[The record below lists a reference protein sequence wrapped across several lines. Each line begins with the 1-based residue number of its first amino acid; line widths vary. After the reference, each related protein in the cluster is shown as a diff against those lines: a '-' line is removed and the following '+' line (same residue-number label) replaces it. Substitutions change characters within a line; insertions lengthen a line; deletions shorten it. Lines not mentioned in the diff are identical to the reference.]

1 MKPRLRQILD
11 LLMDKPGYVPVAEVA
26 GEIGAGVRTVFRDI
40 QELEFL
46 LRDYGLVIEKRRSVG
61 IRLLGDSEPLR
72 NETRSAAAREA
83 GSSRLSGP
91 PRLAGLGSRHRQ
103 LATLVY
109 LGHTDRVVK
118 LNELATLFFV
128 SDSCVSGDLKD
139 LDAYLVSRGL
149 TATLERQRGIGVTL
163 AGTEWE
169 IRMAILHA
177 ASELVH
183 PQELIQ
189 HVLFDSSDE
198 RPGKLLATLRY
209 EADRETYLE
218 AITGAES
225 RLGYRFSWNDF
236 ALLYLYLI
244 IANRRTALVNDAADS
259 AFSSISDPD
268 TALTNFPSSVPES
281 VARRLWASIASPPG
295 NERSSFPQSSPADQA
310 YSAAQTF
317 HAETEVRRLSLFLSS
332 LEPGEIRESN
342 RCHPDIDRAVSAL
355 LAGLEREKSPLYSF
369 DSRLFHTLRVGL
381 SSLVYKKLLHIPQTG
396 MTAVGVYEAAPPG
409 NYAPTPAGQ
418 ALSTASVASRS
429 DSQPESQAAA
439 AGISGAQTG
448 EPAPDQFALITLL
461 HGILAPILAAMY
473 GITVRSEE
481 LAAVAITVRAAEE
494 TMAGSRRRFRVL
506 VTCFE
511 GIFLAQFISALLR
524 AHFPEVTVVSALS
537 CDRATD
543 PWILANAVDLVVTT
557 FPAGLTAAPEYVLS
571 TPFNAASFRTEMTD
585 VLARLSKAE
594 VIRESDA
601 ESASTG
607 EGTTGGAAA
616 QKAEPDRTIDAAL
629 QIVSNFVWLSA
640 SEAGT
645 DADRTSLIARLVC
658 CGAAAKGAADKNA
671 AALLKAETLLKADL
685 DRREALGV
693 VVLEESGIRLYH
705 CRSKAVSEPR
715 VGVIGTSCFL
725 IAPEHAAEET
735 VQALSRVSVALIESD
750 DFTRAIVRGDSSSI
764 RRQLFSI
771 LATGM

>member
-1 MKPRLRQILD
+1 MKPRLRRILD
-11 LLMDKPGYVPVAEVA
+11 LLMDRPGFVPVPELA
-26 GEIGAGVRTVFRDI
+26 GEIGAGVRTVFRDL

-61 IRLLGDSEPLR
+61 IRLLGDSAPLR
-72 NETRSAAAREA
+72 DEARSAASGDA

-91 PRLAGLGSRHRQ
+91 RRLAGLGSAHRQ

-109 LGHTDRVVK
+109 LGHTGRVVK

-139 LDAYLVSRGL
+139 LDSFLAARGL
-149 TATLERQRGIGVTL
+149 SAVLDRQRGIGVTL
-163 AGTEWE
+163 SGNEWD
-169 IRMAILHA
+169 IRMAILHGA
-177 ASELVH
+177 ADLVH

-189 HVLFDSSDE
+189 HILFDAADD
-198 RPGKLLATLRY
+198 RPGRLLATLGFD
-209 EADRETYLE
+209 ADRETFLQ

-236 ALLYLYLI
+236 ALLFLYLAVATRRAELADAGE
-244 IANRRTALVNDAADS
+244 IAGTGEGAPERERDPGISSLPS
-259 AFSSISDPD
+259 A
-268 TALTNFPSSVPES
+268 VPES
-281 VARRLWASIASPPG
+281 VARRLWTALAGG
-295 NERSSFPQSSPADQA
+295 N
-310 YSAAQTF
+310 
-317 HAETEVRRLSLFLSS
+317 AETEIRGLSLLLSA

-381 SSLVYKKLLHIPQTG
+381 SSLVYKKLLHIPRNDPAGSGINGPYAQ
-396 MTAVGVYEAAPPG
+396 APAPTEGPPLPVPG
-409 NYAPTPAGQ
+409 GSPAEPSPGTAPTP
-418 ALSTASVASRS
+418 
-429 DSQPESQAAA
+429 P
-439 AGISGAQTG
+439 
-448 EPAPDQFALITLL
+448 PPDRANLATLL

-473 GITVRSEE
+473 GITVNPAE

-511 GIFLAQFISALLR
+511 GIFLAQFIAALLR

-557 FPAGLTAAPEYVLS
+557 FPSGLTAAPEYVLS
-571 TPFNAASFRTEMTD
+571 SPFDAASFRGEMTE

-594 VIRESDA
+594 GMREADA
-601 ESASTG
+601 EGAAGG
-607 EGTTGGAAA
+607 EVAAGGAAA
-616 QKAEPDRTIDAAL
+616 QKAGPDRAIDAAL
-629 QIVSNFVWLSA
+629 QLVGNFSWLSA
-640 SEAGT
+640 AEAGA
-645 DADRTSLIARLVC
+645 DAERTSLIANLVC
-658 CGAAAKGAADKNA
+658 GGGTVAEREAASV
-671 AALLKAETLLKADL
+671 LKADL
-685 DRREALGV
+685 DRREALGT

-705 CRSKAVSEPR
+705 CRSKAVKEPR
-715 VGVIGTSCFL
+715 VGVIGSSCFL
-725 IAPEHAAEET
+725 IAPERASEET
-735 VQALSRVSVALIESD
+735 VQALSRISVALMESD
-750 DFTRAIVRGDSSSI
+750 EFTRAIVRGDSGSI
-764 RRQLFSI
+764 RRQLFAI